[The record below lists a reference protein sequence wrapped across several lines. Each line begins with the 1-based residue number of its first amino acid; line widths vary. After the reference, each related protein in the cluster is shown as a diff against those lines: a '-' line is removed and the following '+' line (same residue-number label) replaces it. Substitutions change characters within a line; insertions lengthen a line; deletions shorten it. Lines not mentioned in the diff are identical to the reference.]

1 MGGEA
6 HAHVFFKKS
15 LQAIS
20 RVIEV
25 VRRKAWVRPQ
35 GGLPVS
41 FLSTES
47 EFRWELVMVRGP
59 MAPPKGF

>member
-1 MGGEA
+1 M
-6 HAHVFFKKS
+6 FFKKS

-25 VRRKAWVRPQ
+25 VRRKARVRLQ

-47 EFRWELVMVRGP
+47 EFRWELLMVP
-59 MAPPKGF
+59 MAPPKGS